1 MHKLDNKVL
10 PQQGR
15 CTSLIA
21 NRYTT
26 EDCNRLSFS
35 PVVDIPSGPC
45 SNYIPLGLQIMTFH
59 ILASNLCTAAC
70 ALGGYV
76 TLCDPPLCFLRLNY
90 TSAVDVFDCVE
101 RKADLFWHDKRM
113 GRTPPSLCPPA
124 GGRNEGWEGWRAWQ
138 GAEMWDTFSH
148 GFGWCEICWL
158 FLSLCLFF
166 CPLLFHLETKDT
178 QILVRDYLNQ

>member
-1 MHKLDNKVL
+1 MHKLDNKVS

-76 TLCDPPLCFLRLNY
+76 TLYVPPLCFPRLNY
-90 TSAVDVFDCVE
+90 TSAVDVFDCAE
-101 RKADLFWHDKRM
+101 READLFWQDKRM
-113 GRTPPSLCPPA
+113 GRTPPSLCPPG
-124 GGRNEGWEGWRAWQ
+124 GGRNEG
-138 GAEMWDTFSH
+138 
-148 GFGWCEICWL
+148 
-158 FLSLCLFF
+158 
-166 CPLLFHLETKDT
+166 
-178 QILVRDYLNQ
+178 